1 LRMDILYR
9 MRRNRI
15 EISGLKWS
23 RKLRTMPK
31 SALVIFAVFI
41 SINIFTVTDAASQSS
56 PFSGMRL
63 TGYVKYMNTVS
74 FDEFDSPW
82 LTDNLLHNRLNFRWL
97 LNDNLTLNAG
107 MRNRVIYGD
116 YVRLIPG
123 YDVMIS
129 HDDGYL
135 DFLTNNI
142 WSNQSA
148 ILTTTFDRF
157 YMEYRQNNLSVSL
170 GRQRINWGQSFAWN
184 PNDIFNVYSFF
195 DFDYEERPGS
205 DALRVRYYTG
215 FASAAE
221 FAMKIDGDNNITAA
235 GMYRFNTRG
244 YDFQVLGGIMGDTDY
259 VAGGGWSGTISDMG
273 FTGEVSY
280 FHPQTNAAD
289 SSGVLL
295 VNTGLNYMFPN
306 SVLLNFEAIY
316 NGYFDHIDL
325 AGFTDI
331 YFMPLSVKTISF
343 SKFSWFGQVAYPLH
357 PLLNASL
364 AMMYLP
370 SLGDGYFVMPSLE
383 YSASDNMD
391 ISVLG
396 QRFSGE
402 FRGMKENLNMFF
414 LRFRLSF

>member
-1 LRMDILYR
+1 MQRVVIIIL
-9 MRRNRI
+9 
-15 EISGLKWS
+15 L
-23 RKLRTMPK
+23 
-31 SALVIFAVFI
+31 VFI
-41 SINIFTVTDAASQSS
+41 SIFNLPCTGAAAQTS
-56 PFSGMRL
+56 PFAAMRL

-74 FDEFDSPW
+74 FDELDSPW

-97 LNDNLTLNAG
+97 MNDNLTFNAG

-123 YDVMIS
+123 YDAMVG

-148 ILTTTFDRF
+148 LLTTTFDRL

-205 DALRVRYYTG
+205 DALRVRYHTG
-215 FASAAE
+215 FASVAE
-221 FAMKIDGDNNITAA
+221 FAVKIDGDNNITAA
-235 GMYRFNTRG
+235 GMYRFNSRG
-244 YDFQVLGGIMGDTDY
+244 YDFQVLGGILGDTDY
-259 VAGGGWSGTISDMG
+259 VAGGGWSGTIRDMG
-273 FTGEVSY
+273 FTGEISY
-280 FHPQTNAAD
+280 FHPRTNAAD

-325 AGFTDI
+325 GSFTDI

-357 PLLNASL
+357 PLLNISL
-364 AMMYLP
+364 ASMYLP
-370 SLGDGYFVMPSLE
+370 SLGNGYFLMPSFE

-391 ISVLG
+391 VSVLG

-402 FRGMKENLNMFF
+402 FGGVDENLNMFF